1 MSFFKDF
8 KEDLSQ
14 AVNELVP
21 GEISHCQLRCFI
33 ILYLSEIGRAHV

>member
-14 AVNELVP
+14 AVNELLP
-21 GEISHCQLRCFI
+21 GEELQGNTLQKQPD
-33 ILYLSEIGRAHV
+33 LEIGRAHV